1 MKRYQIYQVDVFTQE
16 KFQGN
21 PAGVVLDAEGLD
33 VNQMQNIARE
43 INCSETAF
51 IFPPESSNH
60 DFRVRYFTPTTEVP
74 VCGHAT
80 IAALYVWAHH
90 NNMTDFSRIKIKT
103 EAGILPIEITEKNN
117 DYQIVITQEKI
128 EFGPIIKG
136 IDKERLLS
144 AFDLTPDALHNQ
156 CPIQIVSTGHSKVL
170 IGIKSRDKLNQLSPN
185 MNLLVKL
192 SKHIQC
198 NGYFVFTLDSKDT
211 NILTYGRMFAPA
223 IGINEDPVTGNAH
236 GPAGAYLV
244 QHQLMPLKGRMFH
257 FSGVQGEAIKR
268 TGIVDVTVHC
278 NNQKPVQVQIG
289 GYAVIVFQAEITIG
303 N

>member
-103 EAGILPIEITEKNN
+103 EAGILPIEITEK
-117 DYQIVITQEKI
+117 K
-128 EFGPIIKG
+128 
-136 IDKERLLS
+136 
-144 AFDLTPDALHNQ
+144 
-156 CPIQIVSTGHSKVL
+156 
-170 IGIKSRDKLNQLSPN
+170 
-185 MNLLVKL
+185 
-192 SKHIQC
+192 
-198 NGYFVFTLDSKDT
+198 
-211 NILTYGRMFAPA
+211 
-223 IGINEDPVTGNAH
+223 
-236 GPAGAYLV
+236 
-244 QHQLMPLKGRMFH
+244 
-257 FSGVQGEAIKR
+257 
-268 TGIVDVTVHC
+268 
-278 NNQKPVQVQIG
+278 
-289 GYAVIVFQAEITIG
+289 
-303 N
+303 